1 MTKTKNFTLSQLKE
15 LVKEHNLLPFNREIS
30 PTHAN
35 AMQKSIIKSGI
46 LRRPIVGRLKYD
58 KNKLAIIDG
67 QHLVSAMT
75 TLPEKYKI
83 KRGECI
89 VKEYDNR
96 KDVIYDISV
105 LNNTQKVWNDEQFL
119 NAWYQFGADQ
129 NEDYYP
135 NYIELYKK
143 YNQGSLS
150 CGLLVDIYT
159 KSKDLF
165 REGKLTFFD
174 KKFSDE
180 VYYLCNDLK
189 NTFGSAAFM
198 LHGVL
203 GFCVEMH
210 NNKKQIDWNRLKSRV
225 FYAMKHKDTIK
236 SDKNKKNPSRDE
248 FREFV
253 KEEYNRL

>member
-1 MTKTKNFTLSQLKE
+1 MTTTQKFTLSQLKE

-30 PTHAN
+30 QTHTN
-35 AMQKSIIKSGI
+35 AMRNSIIKSGV
-46 LRRPIVGRLKYD
+46 LRKPIIGKMKFD
-58 KNKLAIIDG
+58 KNRLAIVDG
-67 QHLVSAMT
+67 QHLVSAIT
-75 TLPEKYKI
+75 TLPKQLEIQKE
-83 KRGECI
+83 ECI
-89 VKEYDNR
+89 VKEYETK
-96 KDVIYDISV
+96 KDVIFDISI
-105 LNNTQKVWNDEQFL
+105 LNNTQKVWNDAQFL
-119 NAWYQFGADQ
+119 DAWYQFGADQ

-150 CGLLVDIYT
+150 CGLLVQIYT
-159 KSKDLF
+159 KSKNSF
-165 REGKLTFFD
+165 REGSLTFFD

-189 NTFGSAAFM
+189 DNFGSAAFM

-210 NNKKQIDWNRLKSRV
+210 NNKKQIDWIKLKSRL
-225 FYAMKHKDTIK
+225 FDAMRNKSYAKG
-236 SDKNKKNPSRDE
+236 DKNKKNPSRDE

-253 KEEYNRL
+253 KESYNRL